1 MREAADTPDTPRA
14 SNDEA
19 REAAAM
25 GEKPDL
31 GHERDALIEALTGSG
46 VGSDTRAGSLRGGS
60 VSGSDIEPDQK
71 VINDALARAGRE
83 TAASTP
89 PASVDP
95 SDVKNTG
102 MEPGQTVDERQGSG
116 PKSAEAATG

>member
-1 MREAADTPDTPRA
+1 MGDDAKTPDTPHEP
-14 SNDEA
+14 SEEA

-31 GHERDALIEALTGSG
+31 GHARDALVEALTGSG
-46 VGSDTRAGSLRGGS
+46 MGSDTRAGSLRGGS

-71 VINDALARAGRE
+71 VINEALAREGRDGV
-83 TAASTP
+83 ASTP
-89 PASVDP
+89 PSSVDP

-102 MEPGQTVDERQGSG
+102 MATGESSDKT
-116 PKSAEAATG
+116 SADAATG

>member
-1 MREAADTPDTPRA
+1 MGDIAKTPDTPHEP
-14 SNDEA
+14 SEEA

-46 VGSDTRAGSLRGGS
+46 MGSDTRAGSLRGGS

-71 VINDALARAGRE
+71 IIDEALAREGQ
-83 TAASTP
+83 ASVEAKP

-102 MEPGQTVDERQGSG
+102 VEPGEGSD
-116 PKSAEAATG
+116 KRSADAATG

>member
-1 MREAADTPDTPRA
+1 MSDPASTPDTPHKP
-14 SNDEA
+14 SEEA

-46 VGSDTRAGSLRGGS
+46 MGSDTRAGSLRGGS
-60 VSGSDIEPDQK
+60 VSGSDIEPDQA
-71 VINDALARAGRE
+71 VINEGLAGEGRDS
-83 TAASTP
+83 AASTP
-89 PASVDP
+89 PSSVEP

-102 MEPGQTVDERQGSG
+102 MAAGESSDKT
-116 PKSAEAATG
+116 SADAATG

>member
-1 MREAADTPDTPRA
+1 MSDPAKTPETPHEP
-14 SNDEA
+14 SEEA

-31 GHERDALIEALTGSG
+31 GHEPDAMIEALTGSG
-46 VGSDTRAGSLRGGS
+46 MGSDTRAGSLRGGS

-71 VINDALARAGRE
+71 VINEALARHGRD
-83 TAASTP
+83 TAASP
-89 PASVDP
+89 PPGSVDP

-102 MEPGQTVDERQGSG
+102 MEPGEGSD
-116 PKSAEAATG
+116 KNSADAATG

>member
-1 MREAADTPDTPRA
+1 MGDTPVTPHEP
-14 SNDEA
+14 SEEA

-31 GHERDALIEALTGSG
+31 GHERDAMIEALTGSG

-60 VSGSDIEPDQK
+60 VSGSDIEPDQA
-71 VINDALARAGRE
+71 VINEALARKGRE
-83 TAASTP
+83 TAASEP

-102 MEPGQTVDERQGSG
+102 VEPGEGSD
-116 PKSAEAATG
+116 KNSADAATG